1 MNYSM
6 TSKRIALHFRLLS
19 RKMVAGLRGINRL
32 SVGIFALL
40 LSFSGTELMA
50 QEVDLSTLPN
60 DEIRV
65 LIVGDSLSAGYGLK
79 GPNWV
84 DLANLEFSDAGK
96 KITIIN
102 DSISGDTTAGGVA
115 RIQGSIERAN
125 PNWIMIQLGGNDGL
139 RGLSPKTI
147 ENNLLKMVEASK
159 QEGVKTMLLGIRIPP
174 NYGRSYTQKF
184 EQVFVNVAEKTDT
197 PLFPFFIG
205 RVGGDPTLNQADQIH
220 PNDDAQPIIRDLV
233 LNFMVSVLA
242 K

>member
-1 MNYSM
+1 
-6 TSKRIALHFRLLS
+6 
-19 RKMVAGLRGINRL
+19 MVAVFRQTDRL
-32 SVGIFALL
+32 FTGIFILF
-40 LSFSGTELMA
+40 LSFAASESFA
-50 QEVDLSTLPN
+50 KEVDLSSLPD

-79 GPNWV
+79 SPVWV
-84 DLANLEFSDAGK
+84 DLANAAFSAAGK

-115 RIQGSIERAN
+115 RIRGSIERAD
-125 PNWIMIQLGGNDGL
+125 PDWIMIQLGGNDGL

-147 ENNLLKMVEASK
+147 EENLLKMVQTSQQA
-159 QEGVKTMLLGIRIPP
+159 GVKTMLLGIRIPP
-174 NYGRSYTQKF
+174 NYGSSYTRKF

-205 RVGGDPTLNQADQIH
+205 RVGGDPALVQADQIH

-233 LNFMVSVLA
+233 LDFMVSVLS